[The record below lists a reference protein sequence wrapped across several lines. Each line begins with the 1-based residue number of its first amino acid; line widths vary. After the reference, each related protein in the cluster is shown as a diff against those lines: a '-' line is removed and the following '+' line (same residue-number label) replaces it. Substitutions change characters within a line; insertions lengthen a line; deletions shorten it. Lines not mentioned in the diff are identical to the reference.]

1 MQENKVITF
10 HRLTEMASV
19 FFSEHG
25 DYITYWLDISDH
37 HTYNNPNY
45 AIKFYHGENFLGKRM
60 HDEEVIFDDRGWVI
74 LESDDYPTYFLRP
87 LYEVDT
93 TKLVQSDIPTEEA
106 KALLKV
112 LDESVVG
119 YQGDESYEG
128 NE

>member
-10 HRLTEMASV
+10 HRLTALASV
-19 FFSEHG
+19 FFSQHG
-25 DYITYWLDISDH
+25 DYVTYELDLSDD
-37 HTYNNPNY
+37 HTDNNPDY
-45 AIKFYHGENFLGKRM
+45 AIEFYHGENFLAKRM
-60 HDEEVIFDDRGWVI
+60 HNEEVIFDDRGLVI
-74 LESDDYPTYFLRP
+74 IESDDYPTYFLRP
-87 LYEVDT
+87 FYEVDT